1 MNALRQQRT
10 MAVVVAVIAA
20 AALAAC
26 SSTPASSTAVSAQ
39 ASVGAGGS
47 PGSASVASS
56 AASAAPSAGSVAVDL
71 VFTGTKAFVAKGSA
85 GRCIVVKRSDGTF
98 SFGFEATEA
107 DYPGLGT
114 DYSMANLSGTSVDI
128 KWAVDAT
135 TAYFNAAE
143 TSIVLSAD
151 HHSVRIDGDLAP
163 GQVAGG
169 PPAGPEHLSGT
180 ISCP

>member
-1 MNALRQQRT
+1 MTLVGFAL
-10 MAVVVAVIAA
+10 MAGAT
-20 AALAAC
+20 LSAC
-26 SSTPASSTAVSAQ
+26 SSTPANSSAASGQ
-39 ASVGAGGS
+39 ASVGAG
-47 PGSASVASS
+47 SS
-56 AASAAPSAGSVAVDL
+56 QAATAAPSLAGVSVDL

-85 GRCIVVKRSDGTF
+85 GRCIVVKRTDGTF

-107 DYPGLGT
+107 NYPGLGT
-114 DYSMANLSGTSVDI
+114 SYSMANLSGDYVDI

-151 HHSVRIDGDLAP
+151 HHSVRIDGNLAP
-163 GQVAGG
+163 GQVGGG
-169 PPAGPEHLSGT
+169 PAAGPEHLSGT